1 MPLSGQSQSGEK
13 DVVEMLDIQKIEEER
28 FDFVEES
35 LKPNGEGSS
44 SSEKVSMVV
53 KEEMFIDSETA
64 RDEL

>member
-1 MPLSGQSQSGEK
+1 
-13 DVVEMLDIQKIEEER
+13 MLDIQKIEEER
-28 FDFVEES
+28 FDFVEGS
-35 LKPNGEGSS
+35 LLKPNEEGSS